1 MGERGRKT
9 IAALCCIRRQ
19 TYLHAP
25 RPLQSLPPLP
35 LPTAITRSYVS
46 SDLSKLEIDV
56 GGVAEEGG
64 EKGSWLHVAPPP
76 PPDDANNRTGQTNDA
91 HEVFDVM
98 ANRMH
103 VG

>member
-1 MGERGRKT
+1 MCSVYFIIMCMYMHIYIYTAERMSERGRKT

-64 EKGSWLHVAPPP
+64 
-76 PPDDANNRTGQTNDA
+76 
-91 HEVFDVM
+91 
-98 ANRMH
+98 
-103 VG
+103 